1 MILNKITTVEAT
13 TTDGKRMVE
22 GTDYVIILSDR
33 SLCGTYRGITKKSAL
48 MFEVPVKGENIR
60 FNIMPNSV
68 KKIFEATI
76 EVKQEYMNAPEQE
89 ESTHDN

>member
-48 MFEVPVKGENIR
+48 MFETPVKGENVQ
-60 FNIMPNSV
+60 FNIMPNSI
-68 KKIFEATI
+68 KKIYEADI
-76 EVKQEYMNAPEQE
+76 VVKQGDVNA
-89 ESTHDN
+89 SSGGHT

>member
-48 MFEVPVKGENIR
+48 MFETPVKGENVQ
-60 FNIMPNSV
+60 FNIMPGSI

-76 EVKQEYMNAPEQE
+76 EVKQEYMSKPEGA
-89 ESTHDN
+89 THED